1 MNNKSANIIVLGETG
16 NGKSQFCNYVLR
28 NYFFTVSNN
37 ADSETKETKGNYGIN
52 GANNIFMID
61 TPGLQDSRG
70 ADKEHLTQLVD
81 YVKTQTHLQAV
92 LIIFNFHQ
100 PRFALNIKNMVKLL
114 CIAFPQTDFWNHVGL
129 VFTRFYAKMDEELMD
144 EKIDRAEQFNREIN
158 KLIKE
163 AGYYSTS
170 EIICPTFFVDS
181 PKIGKTADFNTE
193 EEVKRLIA
201 WASNLIPLD
210 VSKTQN
216 VDPNI
221 MKEIPEV
228 QKRMVRQNQNK
239 NIQTTIYQQ
248 YKRMKQIHYN
258 KEMND
263 MNKNNNDM
271 FRNNIFGNRPGNMNM
286 MGMLGNNMNNR
297 NTKFQSIPVFN
308 PGLRNNF
315 YMLQYQNN
323 LRNNTNNNLM
333 VQGIMQGNNYR
344 MNYNNGNNN
353 NVNNGSKLIYNYNNN
368 Q

>member
-1 MNNKSANIIVLGETG
+1 MNNKGANIIVLGETG

-37 ADSETKETKGNYGIN
+37 VNSETKETKGNYGIN

-114 CIAFPQTDFWNHVGL
+114 CKAFPQTDFWNHVGL
-129 VFTRFYAKMDEELMD
+129 VFTRFYSFMDED
-144 EKIDRAEQFNREIN
+144 VKNEKIDRAEQFNREIN

-163 AGYYSTS
+163 ADYNLTS
-170 EIICPTFFVDS
+170 YIFCPTFFVDS
-181 PKIGKTADFNTE
+181 PKIGKKADFNTE
-193 EEVKRLIA
+193 NEVKRLID

-228 QKRMVRQNQNK
+228 QKRMVKQSQNR

-248 YKRMKQIHYN
+248 YKRIKQIHYN
-258 KEMND
+258 KEITYSDWVPFGDEIIEKKALPKELIATRKEAIPSIKENYITVKEID
-263 MNKNNNDM
+263 IENTGFFD
-271 FRNNIFGNRPGNMNM
+271 RVFGNYKTNYRKIP
-286 MGMLGNNMNNR
+286 NNR
-297 NTKFQSIPVFN
+297 VEFNFKNIKF
-308 PGLRNNF
+308 
-315 YMLQYQNN
+315 
-323 LRNNTNNNLM
+323 
-333 VQGIMQGNNYR
+333 
-344 MNYNNGNNN
+344 YNDGTTEE
-353 NVNNGSKLIYNYNNN
+353 Y
-368 Q
+368 

>member
-258 KEMND
+258 KEITYSEWVPFGDEIIEKKILPKELITTRKEAIPSVKESYTTVKEIDIENTGFFD
-263 MNKNNNDM
+263 RVFGNYKTNY
-271 FRNNIFGNRPGNMNM
+271 RKIPNNILELKYKNI
-286 MGMLGNNMNNR
+286 
-297 NTKFQSIPVFN
+297 KV
-308 PGLRNNF
+308 
-315 YMLQYQNN
+315 
-323 LRNNTNNNLM
+323 
-333 VQGIMQGNNYR
+333 
-344 MNYNNGNNN
+344 YNDGTTEE
-353 NVNNGSKLIYNYNNN
+353 Y
-368 Q
+368 